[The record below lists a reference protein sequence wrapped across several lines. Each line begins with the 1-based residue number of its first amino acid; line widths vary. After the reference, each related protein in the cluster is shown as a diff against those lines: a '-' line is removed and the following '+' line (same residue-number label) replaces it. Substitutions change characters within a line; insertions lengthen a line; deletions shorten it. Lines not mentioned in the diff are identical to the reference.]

1 MAKRENIWNAP
12 NILTMLRMALIGVF
26 IWQFV
31 QGHMYWAMTIFIV
44 AGITDFLDGYLARKY
59 QLVTSFG
66 KLMDPLADKL
76 LVMSAFICLLGGNFY
91 YFRPLESHSKM
102 LGLIGLI
109 LIMSREFVVTSIRL
123 VAAGKGV
130 VIAADK
136 WGKLKTISQM
146 VWICLVLLGLG
157 LLPWSALPG
166 GLVTA
171 WLWVQDILYI
181 VMLLLTVGSGLNY
194 VVKNR
199 SLFADA

>member
-1 MAKRENIWNAP
+1 MNLPNKLTIVRVCMIPLFLALFFWNTLPNHYIWA
-12 NILTMLRMALIGVF
+12 
-26 IWQFV
+26 
-31 QGHMYWAMTIFIV
+31 FIV
-44 AGITDFLDGYLARKY
+44 FALASLTDMLDGQIARKRN
-59 QLVTSFG
+59 LVTDFG

-76 LVMSAFICLLGGNFY
+76 LVMSAFICLLGGNLY

-102 LGLIGLI
+102 LGLISLI

-146 VWICLVLLGLG
+146 VWICLALFLLQLSPPTCSLPRPLHPVLL
-157 LLPWSALPG
+157 W
-166 GLVTA
+166 T
-171 WLWVQDILYI
+171 QDILFL
-181 VMLLLTVGSGLNY
+181 VMLLLTVGSGVNY